1 MPSHIHS
8 AVPGHDSEPAGH
20 DAGLADHLSMFS
32 RRRALSLLAG
42 AAGLAALAACGD
54 SKASSSPSV
63 ESTELTTTPATVADT
78 TASTTA
84 STDGVPSSTSTP
96 TPTTVGGAAES
107 CAVIPQETGGP
118 FPGDGS
124 NGPNVLSQSGVV
136 RRDIRTSI
144 GDASGTA
151 EGVELTLNLTI
162 VDAANGCAP
171 LAGAAVYIWHC
182 TREGEYS
189 MYGQS
194 VAGENFLRGVQQ
206 AGADGTMT
214 FTTVFPGCYSG
225 RWPHIHFEVYPTAQA
240 ATSASGALTTS
251 QLALPQAA
259 CNQAYAATGY
269 ELSVSNFSGA
279 SLTQDMVFSDG
290 VDQQLA
296 VVDGSLEAGFVA
308 SLTITV

>member
-1 MPSHIHS
+1 MLPATRSPASGQLRCS
-8 AVPGHDSEPAGH
+8 AFRGGRAAPGGGTPTS
-20 DAGLADHLSMFS
+20 GLAIH
-32 RRRALSLLAG
+32 G
-42 AAGLAALAACGD
+42 AVQQRGR
-54 SKASSSPSV
+54 
-63 ESTELTTTPATVADT
+63 PATPPLPQALQILLFAPVLELQAIQPLLVP
-78 TASTTA
+78 TAPA
-84 STDGVPSSTSTP
+84 PRP

-136 RRDIRTSI
+136 RSDIRTSI